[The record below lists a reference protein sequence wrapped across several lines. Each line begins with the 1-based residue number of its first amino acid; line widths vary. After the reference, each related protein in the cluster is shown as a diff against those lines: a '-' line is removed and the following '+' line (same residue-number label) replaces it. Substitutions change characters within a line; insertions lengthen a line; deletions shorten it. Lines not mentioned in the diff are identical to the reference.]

1 VNINLNTDRVLKAIK
16 DNPISVL
23 IVALFLIA
31 LMFAYLFNT
40 ERIRAV
46 QNCDIELDA
55 MKTEFTQ
62 YQIEC
67 NNEII
72 NLRKDCRMKIDS
84 IEDDYYRKFTNQE
97 RKLIKI
103 EAELDRIKNKIE

>member
-1 VNINLNTDRVLKAIK
+1 MNINLNTDIVLKAIK

-46 QNCDIELDA
+46 QNCDIELKMIRNLQVRRMPNFLDH
-55 MKTEFTQ
+55 
-62 YQIEC
+62 
-67 NNEII
+67 NN
-72 NLRKDCRMKIDS
+72 
-84 IEDDYYRKFTNQE
+84 
-97 RKLIKI
+97 
-103 EAELDRIKNKIE
+103 